1 MRVDIHM
8 LGNTCLMMYYVHTIV
23 VDDVARRCP
32 KEEGGER
39 WPRGLPRPPPPPKAM
54 PLQPREPDYPPSW
67 KKWEQSWSGW
77 DDGGWQGW
85 SSQSWKMQAGR
96 GAMETYNHVNQMTF
110 HAMETC
116 KGLQLRS
123 GSRE

>member
-1 MRVDIHM
+1 METH
-8 LGNTCLMMYYVHTIV
+8 GHTIV

-32 KEEGGER
+32 KEDGGEQ
-39 WPRGLPRPPPPPKAM
+39 WPRGLPRPPPPPKAKTMPLQAKAM
-54 PLQPREPDYPPSW
+54 PLQPREPDYPPRW

-77 DDGGWQGW
+77 DDGGWRGRGW
-85 SSQSWKMQAGR
+85 SGQSWKMEAGR
-96 GAMETYNHVNQMTF
+96 GAVETSNHVNQKKF